1 MLELIVNQNKNVENI
16 ALVENGKLVEV
27 YNSDD
32 ETKKKKARTKDL
44 CWRSGRYYFWNAGS
58 FYRFWRK

>member
-32 ETKKKKARTKDL
+32 ETKKE
-44 CWRSGRYYFWNAGS
+44 G
-58 FYRFWRK
+58 